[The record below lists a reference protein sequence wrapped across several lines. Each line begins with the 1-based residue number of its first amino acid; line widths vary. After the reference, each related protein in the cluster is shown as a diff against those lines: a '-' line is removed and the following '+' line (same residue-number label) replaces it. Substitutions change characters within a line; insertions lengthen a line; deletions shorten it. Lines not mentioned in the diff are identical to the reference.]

1 MTTGTAHEGI
11 EEGLALLGYGAL
23 GAIVTLWIF
32 GHVEAEA
39 VGVGW
44 RLHPVEG
51 AALTVYSL
59 VAVSVLA
66 LWGRLL
72 FIRRR
77 RRKAT

>member
-23 GAIVTLWIF
+23 GAIVVLWTL

-39 VGVGW
+39 VGVAW
-44 RLHPVEG
+44 RLHPVDG

-66 LWGRLL
+66 LWGRCM
-72 FIRRR
+72 FIL
-77 RRKAT
+77 RRKRAR

>member
-23 GAIVTLWIF
+23 GAIFGLWIF

-39 VGVGW
+39 VALGW

-51 AALTVYSL
+51 AALTLYSL
-59 VAVSVLA
+59 LAVSALA
-66 LWGRLL
+66 LWGRWM

-77 RRKAT
+77 SR